1 MARVL
6 FVGAPVSDPPADAD
20 TQTKFDLTGKNT
32 GNLLIGHALRRE
44 LAVDSYAFGTGHD
57 ARYVNENFDLIA
69 IPAANF
75 IYEHFDFG
83 YMADFIERTTLPCL
97 MVGLGAQSSSL
108 TSFDLNI
115 PAGTQRLL
123 KIVAER
129 SATIGVRGEYT
140 ASVLEHLG
148 ITNVTLTGCPSL
160 YMTLEPELKIHK
172 RDLDEGSLRVAVNGS
187 NNVIRHSF
195 APSSAADVERQLLE
209 TAVRDNYSY
218 VLQNEFPE
226 IDIVL
231 GRATP
236 EEAAQGSGSLQRIGS
251 QMSSSAYNTFLQKN
265 GRVFFSVDE
274 WDHFIRRMDFSIG
287 TRFHGNMIALLSGV
301 PALIIPHDTRTL
313 EMSRLMKIPHVRV
326 DEIGHIDIAR
336 LYDSTDYSE
345 FARNYS
351 KLYQDYIRFLE
362 LNNVAHRLNRVS
374 SSLEVSTG

>member
-1 MARVL
+1 MARIL
-6 FVGAPVSDPPADAD
+6 FLGAPVSDPPADAD
-20 TQTKFDLTGKNT
+20 TQTKFDQTGKNT

-44 LAVDSYAFGTGHD
+44 LVVDSFAFGTGHD
-57 ARYVNENFDLIA
+57 ARQVNENFDLIA

-97 MVGLGAQSSSL
+97 MVGVGAQSSSM
-108 TSFDLNI
+108 TSLDLNI

-129 SATIGVRGEYT
+129 SASIGVRGEYT

-172 RDLDEGSLRVAVNGS
+172 RDLSEGALRVAANGS

-195 APSSAADVERQLLE
+195 APSFAADVERQLLE
-209 TAVRDNYSY
+209 TAVRDNYPY

-226 IDIVL
+226 IDIAL
-231 GRATP
+231 GHTAP
-236 EEAAQGSGSLQRIGS
+236 DQAAQASGSLQRFGS
-251 QMSSSAYNTFLQKN
+251 SLGNSAYTAFLQKN

-274 WDHFIRRMDFSIG
+274 WSHFIRRMDFSIG
-287 TRFHGNMIALLSGV
+287 TRFHGNMIALLSGI

-326 DEIGHIDIAR
+326 DEIGEIDVAR
-336 LYDSTDYSE
+336 LYDSVDFEE
-345 FARNYS
+345 FSGNYS
-351 KLYQDYIRFLE
+351 KLYADYVRFLE
-362 LNNVAHRLNRVS
+362 KNNVEHRLSRLPASGAIASV
-374 SSLEVSTG
+374 

>member
-1 MARVL
+1 M
-6 FVGAPVSDPPADAD
+6 GAPVSDPPADAN
-20 TQTKFDLTGKNT
+20 TQTKFDQTGKNT

-57 ARYVNENFDLIA
+57 ARQVNENFDLIA

-108 TSFDLNI
+108 TSLDLNI
-115 PAGTQRLL
+115 PAGTRRLL
-123 KIVAER
+123 KIIAER
-129 SATIGVRGEYT
+129 SNSIGVRGEYT

-160 YMTLEPELKIHK
+160 YMTLEPELKIRK
-172 RDLDEGSLRVAVNGS
+172 RESDEGALRVAVNGS
-187 NNVIRHSF
+187 NNVIKHSF
-195 APSSAADVERQLLE
+195 APSFAADVERHLLD
-209 TAVRDNYSY
+209 TAVRDNYAY

-231 GRATP
+231 GRSTADQ
-236 EEAAQGSGSLQRIGS
+236 AAQASGALQRIGS
-251 QMSSSAYNTFLQKN
+251 QLGSSAYTAFLQKS

-274 WDHFIRRMDFSIG
+274 WSHFIRRMDFSIG

-313 EMSRLMKIPHVRV
+313 EMSQLMKIPHVTV
-326 DEIGHIDIAR
+326 DRIGKIDIAR
-336 LYDSTDYSE
+336 LYDSTSFDE
-345 FARNYS
+345 FSRNYA
-351 KLYQDYIRFLE
+351 KLYQDYIRFLD
-362 LNNVAHRLNRVS
+362 LNNVAHRLNPVS
-374 SSLEVSTG
+374 SSLEVSAN

>member
-1 MARVL
+1 MRA
-6 FVGAPVSDPPADAD
+6 AP
-20 TQTKFDLTGKNT
+20 
-32 GNLLIGHALRRE
+32 
-44 LAVDSYAFGTGHD
+44 
-57 ARYVNENFDLIA
+57 
-69 IPAANF
+69 
-75 IYEHFDFG
+75 
-83 YMADFIERTTLPCL
+83 
-97 MVGLGAQSSSL
+97 
-108 TSFDLNI
+108 
-115 PAGTQRLL
+115 QRLQ
-123 KIVAER
+123 KRVAER